1 MSPVF
6 ADSDIVFNPDN
17 GHYYQRFELRSVNWS
32 SASANCSALKA
43 HLVTYSGTDYT
54 VDNKEANFVYANLI
68 KKSKFGPTTGGS
80 YNYYYIGASYNAST
94 AIWSWVTGEAVGAN
108 FPTDTDGNDYFGITV
123 YDGSWRLLPPDGRN
137 AYGEEFVINDSVYGG
152 SSAGYVCEWDG
163 NNYVASATLPD
174 ISGNGYDENALL
186 YLDYKT
192 NNHTVVI
199 RDQKDNKLIST
210 LIFPNKTPTPPIGLA
225 VIADIN
231 NNKIPEIAVLSGLS
245 VRIKD
250 AKAKS
255 SDAILKT
262 INFLNSKFQPRS
274 LSATYSANTFGYSE
288 LTVVGSTIGN
298 NTTAETRDS
307 KTGTKLYSNKF

>member
-6 ADSDIVFNPDN
+6 ADSAIVFNPDN

-32 SASANCSALKA
+32 TARANCSALNA
-43 HLVTYSGTDYT
+43 HLVTYSGTAYN

-68 KKSKFGPTTGGS
+68 KNSKFGSTTD
-80 YNYYYIGASYNAST
+80 YDWNFYYTGASYNEST
-94 AIWSWVTGEAVGAN
+94 ADWSWVTGEATDAS
-108 FPTDTDGNDYFGITV
+108 FPTTERGLDYLSIAVF
-123 YDGSWRLLPPDGRN
+123 DGSWELVQPDGTGDIIYISGG
-137 AYGEEFVINDSVYGG
+137 AESG

-199 RDQKDNKLIST
+199 RDQKDNKLINT
-210 LIFPNKTPTPPIGLA
+210 ITFPNSTPTPPIGLA

-231 NNKIPEIAVLSGLS
+231 NNKVPEIAVLSGLS

-262 INFLNSKFQPRS
+262 INFLNSNFQPRS

>member
-6 ADSDIVFNPDN
+6 ADSAVVFNPDN

-32 SASANCSALKA
+32 TASANCSALNA
-43 HLVTYSGTDYT
+43 HLVTYSGTDNT
-54 VDNKEANFVYANLI
+54 VDNKEADFVYANLI
-68 KKSKFGPTTGGS
+68 TKSKFGSTTGGS
-80 YNYYYIGASYNAST
+80 YNYYYIGASYDEST
-94 AIWSWVTGEAVGAN
+94 ANWSWVTGEAFGAN
-108 FPTDTDGNDYFGITV
+108 FPTDTRGNDYFGVTV
-123 YDGSWRLLPPDGRN
+123 YDGSWELLPSDGSGPGLDIN
-137 AYGEEFVINDSVYGG
+137 NTAYRG

-210 LIFPNKTPTPPIGLA
+210 LIFPNSTPTPPIGLA

-262 INFLNSKFQPRS
+262 INFLNSNFQPRS

>member
-6 ADSDIVFNPDN
+6 ADSAVVFNPDN
-17 GHYYQRFELRSVNWS
+17 GHYYQRFELANVNWNT
-32 SASANCSALKA
+32 AKANCSGLNA
-43 HLVTYSGTDYT
+43 HLVTYSGTDWG
-54 VDNKEANFVYANLI
+54 VDNKEANFVFKNLVQKSPVGTLANN
-68 KKSKFGPTTGGS
+68 
-80 YNYYYIGASYNAST
+80 NYTFYYIGAVYNESKYT
-94 AIWSWVTGEAVGAN
+94 WSWVTGEAIGVN
-108 FPTDTDGNDYFGITV
+108 FPATNANYDYLGIPVVDGTWGLVLQDGTSYKEVGVGI
-123 YDGSWRLLPPDGRN
+123 
-137 AYGEEFVINDSVYGG
+137 YGYLGVSV
-152 SSAGYVCEWDG
+152 GYVCEWDG
-163 NNYVASATLPD
+163 NNYIASATLPD

-262 INFLNSKFQPRS
+262 INFLNSNFQPRS

-307 KTGTKLYSNKF
+307 KTGTMLYSNKF